1 MIKNSWEHQNLLLQ
15 PILHPRPKW
24 YEKNMEQKIMQV
36 RNDNKRFTSFPAM
49 IKMKNMSLIKE
60 IIFLRTLMNPLLLSK
75 NFGDKIPTFHD

>member
-1 MIKNSWEHQNLLLQ
+1 
-15 PILHPRPKW
+15 
-24 YEKNMEQKIMQV
+24 MEQKIMQV

-75 NFGDKIPTFHD
+75 SFGDKIPTFHD

>member
-49 IKMKNMSLIKE
+49 IKMKKHVIDKRDNIPKNSNESFAIK
-60 IIFLRTLMNPLLLSK
+60 
-75 NFGDKIPTFHD
+75 

>member
-1 MIKNSWEHQNLLLQ
+1 
-15 PILHPRPKW
+15 
-24 YEKNMEQKIMQV
+24 MEQKIMQV

-60 IIFLRTLMNPLLLSK
+60 IIFLRTLMNPLRLSK